1 MPVCVKYHPIGRI
14 NIVNK
19 KDTEIKFPCRWEY
32 RVIASEAEKSRAA
45 LSLISAAENVV
56 LEITSGGVSGG
67 GSYQALRVACEV
79 ASLEQAHHLSALF
92 SKAEG
97 VKFVL

>member
-1 MPVCVKYHPIGRI
+1 MEIVLDVDLGECRTFELNVLRRWDRSEYTAVRFYRI
-14 NIVNK
+14 
-19 KDTEIKFPCRWEY
+19 PG
-32 RVIASEAEKSRAA
+32 
-45 LSLISAAENVV
+45 AAENVV